1 VLYIMSENFRLPD
14 KTDFKKGGIFAKCN
28 IKPNKPLPI
37 DLLSYIFP
45 DYTQVIFKQIPP
57 PNKKTLKKVEEYCIA
72 TKCSA
77 KKEER
82 QQRQKEKKELEVR
95 ELESKMNNY
104 YNNYYKDLYK
114 HCKCKNQIE

>member
-1 VLYIMSENFRLPD
+1 MCENFRLPN
-14 KTDFKKGGIFAKCN
+14 KADFKKGGIFAKCN

-45 DYTQVIFKQIPP
+45 DYTQVIFKQASP

-82 QQRQKEKKELEVR
+82 QQRQNEKKELEIR

-114 HCKCKNQIE
+114 HCSKCKNQIE